1 MALATVEKKESKRVR
16 NMTFLKMQNVQLQL
30 TLIFFISLI
39 MYKYKL
45 ASEQQAARRRSAG
58 AFKR

>member
-1 MALATVEKKESKRVR
+1 
-16 NMTFLKMQNVQLQL
+16 MTFLKMQNVQLQL
-30 TLIFFISLI
+30 TLFYFFISLI

>member
-1 MALATVEKKESKRVR
+1 MALATVENKERER
-16 NMTFLKMQNVQLQL
+16 IIN
-30 TLIFFISLI
+30 ISLI

-45 ASEQQAARRRSAG
+45 ASEQQATRRRSAG